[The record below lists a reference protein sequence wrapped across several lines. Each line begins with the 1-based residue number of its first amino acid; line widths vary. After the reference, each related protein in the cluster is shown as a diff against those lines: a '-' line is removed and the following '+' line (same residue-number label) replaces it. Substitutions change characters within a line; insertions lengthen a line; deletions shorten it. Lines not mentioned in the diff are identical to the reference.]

1 MNPPKYF
8 YWHDYE
14 TFGANPMFDRPAQ
27 FAGLRTDEE
36 LNTIGEPLVLYSRP
50 ANDFLPHPD
59 ACLVTGLTPQ
69 GIMGKGIPECEF
81 ISQINEEFSAPGTCS
96 VGFNSIRFDDE
107 VTRFTLYRNF
117 FDSYEREW
125 KNGNSRW
132 DIIDVFRAAEA
143 LRPQGIKWPRREDG
157 NTSFRLEDLTK
168 ANGIE
173 HSGAHDALADVTAT
187 ISLAKLLREKQP
199 KLFDYALALRCK
211 KRLSKLI
218 KVDNPNPL
226 LFISGIFGAKR
237 KNSGLVLPLWINE
250 TRPSEILCFDLK
262 VDPTDL
268 INLKLDVLQDRLYN
282 QNRYG
287 GDGGKS
293 LGLKKIYLNRC
304 PMIVESKIL
313 DSQLSER
320 LGIEHIKSTKHALS
334 LKRWREHNFI
344 QFEETCRAILSE
356 QKFKSVT
363 DPDAMLYSGG
373 FFNDSDKRMIL
384 KVRKTPPVKLA
395 STSFAFQ
402 DARLLEMFK
411 RYHARNYPETLSN
424 EAFSEWEEFRRKR
437 ILDPEEGAG
446 ISLGE
451 FREIL
456 KLRIANP
463 DISREKLA
471 LLEELRSYADTL
483 LN

>member
-1 MNPPKYF
+1 MSSPKYF

-27 FAGLRTDEE
+27 FAGLRTDAN
-36 LNTIGEPLVLYSRP
+36 LNVIGKPLVLYSRP

-69 GIMGKGIPECEF
+69 ATLDKGIPECEF
-81 ISQINEEFSAPGTCS
+81 ISRINEEFSVPGTCG

-132 DIIDVFRAAEA
+132 DIIDVLRAAEA
-143 LRPQGIKWPRREDG
+143 LRPEGINWPRREDG

-168 ANGIE
+168 VNGIE

-218 KVDNPNPL
+218 QVDDPDPL

-250 TRPSEILCFDLK
+250 TRPNEILCFDLRM
-262 VDPTDL
+262 DPSEL
-268 INLKLDVLQDRLYN
+268 ISLKLDVLLDRLYN
-282 QNRYG
+282 QNKDV
-287 GDGGKS
+287 GDGGNS

-304 PMIVESKIL
+304 PMIVDSKIL
-313 DSQLSER
+313 DSRLSER
-320 LGIEHIKSTKHALS
+320 LGIDHTKNTKNVSS
-334 LKRWREHNFI
+334 LKLWRERNLV
-344 QFEETCRAILSE
+344 QFEEKCKAIFSE
-356 QKFKSVT
+356 QKFKSST

-373 FFNDSDKRMIL
+373 FFNDSDKRMML
-384 KVRKTPPVKLA
+384 KVRNTPPANLA
-395 STSFAFQ
+395 STNFAFQ
-402 DARLLEMFK
+402 DARLHEMLK
-411 RYHARNYPETLSN
+411 RYHARNYPETLSDV
-424 EAFSEWEEFRRKR
+424 AFSEWEEFRRNR
-437 ILDPEEGAG
+437 ILDPAEGVG
-446 ISLGE
+446 ISLAE
-451 FREIL
+451 FRKIL
-456 KLRIANP
+456 GLRIANP
-463 DISREKLA
+463 DISKEKLA
-471 LLEELRSYADTL
+471 LLEEISSYADTL